1 MPVEQAIAK
10 TRLRGEVLNKQEG
23 ALLESARVV
32 KGQSAPESDLE
43 RRLSLCLA
51 RLAEADQ
58 LLKQEQQGRSK
69 AEHEVSLLAKEL
81 NRQKSMA
88 ETVHQELESFSYSIS
103 HDLRAPLRHLVGF
116 SNALVE
122 DYGERLEPTAQSY
135 LDCIVRAARK
145 MEGLLE
151 ALLSLSRV
159 TRQDLTLLEVDLA
172 VLARQCADSLRQADP
187 ARQVEFRIAEKMP
200 VKADPQL
207 MRTAI
212 EHLIGNAWKF
222 TAKKE
227 RATIEFGEK
236 REGENTVY
244 YVRDDGAGFDL
255 RFAERLFGPFQRM
268 HREEEFPG
276 LGIGLATVQ
285 RIVHRHGGKIWA
297 DAEIGHG
304 ATFSFSLSP

>member
-1 MPVEQAIAK
+1 M
-10 TRLRGEVLNKQEG
+10 NKQEG
-23 ALLESARVV
+23 ELLESARVV
-32 KGQSAPESDLE
+32 KGRSAPVSDLE
-43 RRLSLCLA
+43 TQLSLCLA
-51 RLAEADQ
+51 RVAEADL
-58 LLKQEQQGRSK
+58 LLKAEQQGRSK
-69 AEHEVSLLAKEL
+69 AEQEVVLLAKEL
-81 NRQKSMA
+81 DRQKVLA

-103 HDLRAPLRHLVGF
+103 HDLRAPLRHITGF
-116 SNALVE
+116 SSALAE
-122 DYGERLEPTAQSY
+122 DYGGQLEPTAQSY

-145 MEGLLE
+145 MEDLLE
-151 ALLSLSRV
+151 ALLFLSRV
-159 TRQDLTLLEVDLA
+159 TRQDLTVVEMDLA
-172 VLARQCADSLRQADP
+172 VLARQYADSLQQADP
-187 ARQVEFRIAEKMP
+187 ARQIEFRIAGTMP

-212 EHLIGNAWKF
+212 EALLANAWKF

-236 REGENTVY
+236 REGDNAVY

-255 RFAERLFGPFQRM
+255 RFAQRLFGPFQRM

-297 DAEIGHG
+297 EAEIGKG
-304 ATFSFSLSP
+304 ATFCFTLSP

>member
-1 MPVEQAIAK
+1 MVK
-10 TRLRGEVLNKQEG
+10 GEVLKKQERE
-23 ALLESARVV
+23 LLESARVV
-32 KGQSAPESDLE
+32 KGQSPRESDLE
-43 RRLSLCLA
+43 TRLSLCLA
-51 RLAEADQ
+51 RVAEADL
-58 LLKQEQQGRSK
+58 LLKEEQQGRSK
-69 AEHEVSLLAKEL
+69 AEHEVDLLTREL
-81 NRQKSMA
+81 NRQRCMA

-116 SNALVE
+116 SSALVE
-122 DYGERLEPTAQSY
+122 DYGEQLEPTAQSY

-159 TRQDLTLLEVDLA
+159 ARQDLTLVDMDLA
-172 VLARQCADSLRQADP
+172 ALARQYADSLRQGDP
-187 ARQVEFRIAEKMP
+187 ERQVEFRIAEKMP

-212 EHLIGNAWKF
+212 EHLLGNAWKF

-236 REGENTVY
+236 REGEGTVY

-297 DAEIGHG
+297 DAEIGKG
-304 ATFSFSLSP
+304 ATFSFTLSP